1 MEEAD
6 TMPLVQGYRP
16 LAVPLPFESATHTF
30 YLKEHTENNAIEAD
44 GRTMVL
50 SNIDYGG
57 DRSDEELEEIFIKL
71 FHPTPIEGIAI
82 SNLEGLHTT
91 PFTARFAHVQFEDRK
106 TMMEILRKPDSEFEE
121 NKLSL
126 QTYLSSL
133 SPPSSQEM
141 VRLEMENRI
150 VNEEELL
157 ELLNSELTA
166 FRERQ
171 RELEE
176 EQMKAGEEP
185 DEDGF
190 VTVVYNNKKKR
201 KMEGENNSNAFTR
214 SKKQRRHRN
223 NKKGAKELKNFYRF
237 QMLEDKINKLDHLR
251 KKVEDDKARIAKMR
265 QNRKF
270 KPF

>member
-190 VTVVYNNKKKR
+190 VTVVYNNKVSFHFSLSLLHSNGLLCLEKEEDGGREQFKRLHSFQEAKKTQ
-201 KMEGENNSNAFTR
+201 KQQEGG
-214 SKKQRRHRN
+214 Q
-223 NKKGAKELKNFYRF
+223 GAQEL
-237 QMLEDKINKLDHLR
+237 LPLPD
-251 KKVEDDKARIAKMR
+251 AGG
-265 QNRKF
+265 
-270 KPF
+270 